1 MRWPFILKLIG
12 ILLFV
17 LGLSMA
23 APLVCSL
30 YLGDGA
36 HTGHSIA
43 MALTMAVGGALAMAL
58 PRNDNDGFTY
68 INQREG
74 MAVVALGW
82 FSVGLF
88 GALPFFMAPDF
99 SNYTDAFFES
109 VSGFTTTGSSIM
121 TNIEGAA
128 PSLLLWRS
136 LIQWLGGMGII
147 VLSLAILPFLGV
159 GGIQLYKAEVPSPV
173 PDKLTPRLS
182 ESAKILWMVYAG
194 MTLVLGTCLYFGGM
208 PFFDSVC
215 HALTTLP
222 TGGFSPKNASIAHY
236 NCAYFDYILTLF
248 MILAGINFSLHF
260 QLLRGRPLAFWRDS
274 ECRFFLGTV
283 LLLTLIITFNTL
295 GPVYQTVEE
304 AFRFASFQVASIFTT
319 TGFATADYETY
330 PGLSQAIL
338 FFLMFMGASAGSTGG
353 GVKCAR
359 IMVCCKYCYREL
371 FKLVHPR
378 SISHVKVN
386 NTIISEDLLR
396 SIFGFL
402 ALYILLFVAATIA
415 LAAMG
420 VDLLTAL
427 GATASCIGNIG
438 PGFGTVGPA
447 ENFAHLPQLGKWLLS
462 WCMLAG
468 RLEIYTVII
477 LLVPEFWKK

>member
-1 MRWPFILKLIG
+1 MRWPFILRIIG

-23 APLVCSL
+23 VPLVCSL
-30 YLGDGA
+30 YLKDGA
-36 HTGHSIA
+36 HPGHAIA
-43 MALTMAVGGALAMAL
+43 MALTTAMGLVLTLAFAKT
-58 PRNDNDGFTY
+58 DDQTY
-68 INQREG
+68 INQKEG

-82 FSVGLF
+82 LAIGLF
-88 GALPFFMAPDF
+88 GALPFFLAPDF
-99 SNYTDAFFES
+99 STYTDAFFES

-182 ESAKILWMVYAG
+182 DSAKILWMVYAG
-194 MTLVLGTCLYFGGM
+194 MTLILGVFLYLGGM
-208 PFFDSVC
+208 SVFDSVC

-236 NCAYFDYILTLF
+236 NSAYFDYTITIF
-248 MILAGINFSLHF
+248 MILAGINFSLHY
-260 QLLRGRPLAFWRDS
+260 QMLRGKPLAFWKDS
-274 ECRFFLGTV
+274 ECRFFLGLIAV
-283 LLLTLIITFNTL
+283 LTLVITFNTL
-295 GPVYQTVEE
+295 GPVYDSFEQ
-304 AFRFASFQVASIFTT
+304 AFRFAAFQVASIITT
-319 TGFATADYETY
+319 TGFATADYELF
-330 PGLSQAIL
+330 PGLSQSIIL
-338 FFLMFMGASAGSTGG
+338 FLMFMGASAGSTGG
-353 GVKCAR
+353 GMKCAR

-371 FKLVHPR
+371 FKLIHPR
-378 SISHVKVN
+378 SISHIKVN
-386 NTIISEDLLR
+386 NTMISEDLLR
-396 SIFGFL
+396 AILGFL
-402 ALYILLFVAATIA
+402 ALYIMIFVAAT
-415 LAAMG
+415 LLLSGMG
-420 VDLLTAL
+420 VDMLTAI

-438 PGFGTVGPA
+438 PGFGTVGPS
-447 ENFAHLPQLGKWLLS
+447 ENFAHLPAAGKWLLS

-468 RLEIYTVII
+468 RLELYTVII